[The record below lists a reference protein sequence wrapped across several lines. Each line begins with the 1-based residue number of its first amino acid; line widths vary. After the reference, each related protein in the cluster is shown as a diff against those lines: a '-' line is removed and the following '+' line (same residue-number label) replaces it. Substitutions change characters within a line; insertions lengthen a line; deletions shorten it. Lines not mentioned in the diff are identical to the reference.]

1 MKIGVLA
8 GTPADT
14 QMGLEY
20 IRSKGFEGVSRPC
33 SKSPEEQTTMQLHHA
48 KELSERAVFLSEEMI
63 AEGAEGI
70 YLYCNSM
77 STAIDLPYVRG
88 ELTKS
93 LVTPLDVYAE
103 CASRYKRVFAVA
115 ANCQA
120 LSGIEQVI
128 KSKNPSCYFSGASL
142 QVMVDMIESQVP
154 PAEICQKLNM
164 REFLYYF
171 TELGADVLVLGC
183 THFPYIFE
191 QVKDAVNVPILDP
204 AQRMLEMLCEK
215 MDQPSIKK
223 A

>member
-14 QMGLEY
+14 KMGLAY
-20 IRSKGFEGVSRPC
+20 IRSQGFEGFSRPC
-33 SKSPEEQTTMQLHHA
+33 SNSPKEQTDMQLHHA

-77 STAIDLPYVRG
+77 STAIDLPYVRSK
-88 ELTKS
+88 LTKH
-93 LVTPLDVYAE
+93 LITPLDVYAE
-103 CASRYKRVFAVA
+103 CASRYARVFAVA

-128 KSKNPSCYFSGASL
+128 KLKNPNCYFSGASL
-142 QVMVDMIESQVP
+142 QMLVDRIERQDP
-154 PAEICQKLNM
+154 PEEICKALNL
-164 REFLYYF
+164 REFLHYF
-171 TELGADVLVLGC
+171 TEMDADVLVLGC
-183 THFPYIFE
+183 THFPYIFD
-191 QVKDAVNVPILDP
+191 QIKDAVNVPILDP
-204 AQRMLEMLCEK
+204 AKRMLEMLCEK
-215 MDQPSIKK
+215 IGQ